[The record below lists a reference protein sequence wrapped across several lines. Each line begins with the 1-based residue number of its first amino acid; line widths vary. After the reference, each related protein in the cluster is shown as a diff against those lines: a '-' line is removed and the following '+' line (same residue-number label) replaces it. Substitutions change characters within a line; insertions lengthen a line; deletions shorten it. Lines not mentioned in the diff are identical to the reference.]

1 MGDAPAAADRRH
13 AARRCTVD
21 FGLSAPDLFRQPHRR
36 PVRARHLLGREADR
50 FARDDRSALARPRDR
65 LDRHDPRRLLRR
77 DAVDGFRPRAR
88 AARAPDVPAHHRRCD
103 GRLHLLGG
111 HGFRRDLRRGQQHR
125 QPAQLVAGQLFRHFV
140 GQYLRHSAGRADL
153 ARVRRAAVQADERL
167 SARRGLRAQHGR
179 QYPRLPRRAHPA
191 LERALRLRGCVRWAD
206 FIRRHCRSR
215 S

>member
-1 MGDAPAAADRRH
+1 MQPDHRARYTFGFALLAALLAALILWNLNTGSAASVPGRGHGHPAHAHGRKRRHRMGDAPAAADRRH
-13 AARRCTVD
+13 AARRCAVD

-140 GQYLRHSAGRADL
+140 GTISA
-153 ARVRRAAVQADERL
+153 
-167 SARRGLRAQHGR
+167 S
-179 QYPRLPRRAHPA
+179 
-191 LERALRLRGCVRWAD
+191 
-206 FIRRHCRSR
+206 
-215 S
+215 